1 MDEHKDEFEWAPA
14 VTKYFF
20 ALFSY
25 TKLNC
30 ISQNKFLL
38 IFEVKV

>member
-1 MDEHKDEFEWAPA
+1 MDEHKEEFELAPA

-25 TKLNC
+25 TKVNC
-30 ISQNKFLL
+30 S
-38 IFEVKV
+38 